1 MSSEREYAVQV
12 LRGSITNLKCR
23 RRQQD
28 FVLNEAQHAY
38 MQATAVGAALAGMG
52 ASAIGLI
59 QMSANS
65 EEEADWVEFELDGKQ
80 VEGWLWKMPMRDG
93 EAVEIVGEARG
104 RDRYFAYS
112 IRRLGDD
119 VVAVY
124 PHATRGRSA
133 LYRWLM
139 KIMLITVVI
148 LNVVGSMLTFTGTGM
163 DRLTLAIVMGGAWLF
178 SLLLFWILFHRA
190 YLKMRHFSRLA
201 EVIFSCYGWRDV
213 REIDLVRSSKQMKQ
227 GNRDIEYGTHY
238 FRYRPE
244 GIRQ

>member
-12 LRGSITNLKCR
+12 LRGTISKLKCR

-28 FVLNEAQHAY
+28 FLLSEAQHAY
-38 MQATAVGAALAGMG
+38 IQATAAGAALEGIG

-80 VEGWLWKMPMRDG
+80 VEGWLWKMPMKDG
-93 EAVEIVGEARG
+93 DVVEIVAELRP

-112 IRRLGDD
+112 VRRVNDD

-139 KIMLITVVI
+139 KFMSITWVFCSGIVTALMFRDHEGIDLSSHI
-148 LNVVGSMLTFTGTGM
+148 L
-163 DRLTLAIVMGGAWLF
+163 VMSAAWTF
-178 SLLLFWILFHRA
+178 SLIVFWILFHRA
-190 YLKMRHFSRLA
+190 YLKMRHFAKLA

-213 REIDLVRSSKQMKQ
+213 REISLIHSSKQMKPE
-227 GNRDIEYGTHY
+227 NRDLDYGIHY
-238 FRYRPE
+238 FRYRP
-244 GIRQ
+244 

>member
-12 LRGSITNLKCR
+12 LRGTISKLKCR

-28 FVLNEAQHAY
+28 FVLSEAQHAY
-38 MQATAVGAALAGMG
+38 IQATAVGAAVAGMG

-59 QMSANS
+59 QSSANS

-80 VEGWLWKMPMRDG
+80 IEGWLWKMPMKDG
-93 EAVEIVGEARG
+93 DEVEIVAESRP

-112 IRRLGDD
+112 VRRVSDD

-133 LYRWLM
+133 LYHWLM
-139 KIMLITVVI
+139 KFMSITWVFCS
-148 LNVVGSMLTFTGTGM
+148 G
-163 DRLTLAIVMGGAWLF
+163 IVTALMFRDHEGVDLSVHLLVMSVAWIF
-178 SLLLFWILFHRA
+178 SLIVFWILFHRV
-190 YLKMRHFSRLA
+190 YIKMRHFARLA

-213 REIDLVRSSKQMKQ
+213 GRINLVRSSKQMKPQ
-227 GNRDIEYGTHY
+227 NRDLEYGIHY
-238 FRYRPE
+238 FRYRP
-244 GIRQ
+244 